1 MKGKTI
7 MLKRFI
13 SLLSTVIIL
22 FSLFSSAQAIT
33 TWINNFE
40 TAKKKAAVEKKDML
54 LFFSGSDWCHWCQK
68 LDKEVFTQDKF
79 AQETQKDFILVNL
92 DFPRKK
98 ELEKSVKEQNQQMQ
112 KTYGIRGFP
121 TVILTD
127 ASGKP
132 YAKTGYQQ
140 GGVDVYLTQL
150 HNFHNNNAKK
160 DALLAKAD
168 QAAGLERAKLLDQ
181 ALAIMMENHLLGNR
195 NKLMEEIVTLDP
207 DNKAGLKEKYILQH
221 KVAPIEKALQKTGNF
236 DQALADID
244 KLIKEE
250 TKLKPKD
257 QQRLYLFKAS
267 ICLKGK
273 RDKEAGISNLEQAA
287 KAAPNTKIA
296 KQIPD
301 IIANIRGT
309 KK

>member
-1 MKGKTI
+1 MP
-7 MLKRFI
+7 KRFI
-13 SLLSTVIIL
+13 SFLSTLIIL
-22 FSLFSSAQAIT
+22 FSLFSSAQAAT
-33 TWINNFE
+33 TWINNVE
-40 TAKKKAAVEKKDML
+40 TAKKNAATEKKDML

-79 AQETQKDFILVNL
+79 AQEAGKDFILVSL

-98 ELEKSVKEQNQQMQ
+98 ELEKSIKEQNQQMQ
-112 KTYGIRGFP
+112 KAYGIRGFP

-127 ASGKP
+127 ADGKP
-132 YAKTGYQQ
+132 YARTGYQQ
-140 GGVDVYLTQL
+140 GGVDAYLAQL

-160 DALLAKAD
+160 DALLTKAD
-168 QAAGLERAKLLDQ
+168 QATGLERAKLLDQ
-181 ALAIMMENHLLGNR
+181 ALAMMMTNHLLGDR
-195 NKLMEEIVTLDP
+195 NKLIDEIIKLDP
-207 DNKAGLKEKYILQH
+207 DNKAGLRAKYELQH

-236 DQALADID
+236 DQALTDLD
-244 KLIKEE
+244 KLLQEE
-250 TKLKPKD
+250 TNLQPED
-257 QQRLYLFKAS
+257 RQRLYLFKAS

-273 RDKEAGISNLEQAA
+273 KDREAGISSLEQAA
-287 KAAPNTKIA
+287 KTAPNTKIA

>member
-1 MKGKTI
+1 MQ
-7 MLKRFI
+7 KRWVNLLLI
-13 SLLSTVIIL
+13 LITLSSLLS
-22 FSLFSSAQAIT
+22 SAHAAVN
-33 TWINNFE
+33 WVNDFE
-40 TAKKKAAVEKKDML
+40 AAKKKAAIEKKDML

-68 LDKEVFTQDKF
+68 LDKEVFSQEKF
-79 AQETQKDFILVNL
+79 AREAEKDFILVNL

-98 ELEKSVKEQNQQMQ
+98 ELEKSIKEQNQQLQ

-127 ASGKP
+127 ATGIP

-140 GGVDVYLTQL
+140 GGVDVYLAQL
-150 HNFHNNNAKK
+150 RNFHNLEAKK
-160 DALLAKAD
+160 VTLLAEAGKKS
-168 QAAGLERAKLLDQ
+168 GLERAKLLDQ
-181 ALAIMMENHLLGNR
+181 ALVIMMENHLLGDR
-195 NKLMEEIVTLDP
+195 NKLIEEIVTLDP
-207 DNKAGLKEKYILQH
+207 DNKAGLKEKYLLQQ
-221 KVAPIEKALQKTGNF
+221 KVAPIEKALQETGNF

-244 KLIKEE
+244 ELLKKE
-250 TKLKPKD
+250 TKLKPED
-257 QQRLYLFKAS
+257 RQRLYLFKAG

-287 KAAPNTKIA
+287 KAAPGTKIA

-301 IIANIRGT
+301 IFSNIRGT

>member
-1 MKGKTI
+1 MP
-7 MLKRFI
+7 KRFI
-13 SLLSTVIIL
+13 SFLSTLIIL
-22 FSLFSSAQAIT
+22 FSLFSSAQAAT

-40 TAKKKAAVEKKDML
+40 AAKKKAVVEKKDML

-68 LDKEVFTQDKF
+68 LDKEVFTQDTF
-79 AQETQKDFILVNL
+79 AQEAEKNFILVNL

-98 ELEKSVKEQNQQMQ
+98 ELEKSIKEQNQQMQ

-127 ASGKP
+127 AGGKP

-140 GGVDVYLTQL
+140 GGVDVYLAQL
-150 HNFHNNNAKK
+150 ENFHNNNTKK
-160 DALLAKAD
+160 DTLLAKAD

-181 ALAIMMENHLLGNR
+181 ALAIMMENHLLGDR
-195 NKLMEEIVTLDP
+195 NKLMEEIVKLDP

-236 DQALADID
+236 DQALTDLD
-244 KLIKEE
+244 KLLKEE
-250 TKLKPKD
+250 TKLKPED
-257 QQRLYLFKAS
+257 LQRLYLFKAS

-273 RDKEAGISNLEQAA
+273 KDKDSGINNLEQAA
-287 KAAPNTKIA
+287 KAAPGTKIA

-301 IIANIRGT
+301 IIANIRGER
-309 KK
+309 K

>member
-1 MKGKTI
+1 MPKRLFTFLLTI
-7 MLKRFI
+7 
-13 SLLSTVIIL
+13 TIL
-22 FSLFSSAQAIT
+22 ILLFSSAPAAT

-40 TAKKKAAVEKKDML
+40 AAKKKAVVEKKDML

-68 LDKEVFTQDKF
+68 LDKEVFSQEKF
-79 AQETQKDFILVNL
+79 AQEAGKDFILVNL

-98 ELEKSVKEQNQQMQ
+98 ELEKSIKEQNQQMQ
-112 KTYGIRGFP
+112 KTYGVRGFP

-127 ASGKP
+127 AAGKP

-150 HNFHNNNAKK
+150 HNFQNNNAKK

-168 QAAGLERAKLLDQ
+168 QATGLERAKLLDQ
-181 ALAIMMENHLLGNR
+181 TLAIIMEDHLLGDR
-195 NKLMEEIVTLDP
+195 NKLMEEIVNLDT
-207 DNKAGLKEKYILQH
+207 DNKAGLKEKYILRH

-236 DQALADID
+236 DQALTDID
-244 KLIKEE
+244 TLLKNE
-250 TKLKPKD
+250 TELKPED
-257 QQRLYLFKAS
+257 RQRLYLFKAG

-273 RDKEAGISNLEQAA
+273 KDKEAGIGNLEQAA
-287 KAAPNTKIA
+287 KMAPNTKIA
-296 KQIPD
+296 KRIPD
-301 IIANIRGT
+301 IINNIRGT

>member
-1 MKGKTI
+1 MQ
-7 MLKRFI
+7 KRWVNLLLI
-13 SLLSTVIIL
+13 LITLSSLLS
-22 FSLFSSAQAIT
+22 SAHAAVS
-33 TWINNFE
+33 WVNDFE
-40 TAKKKAAVEKKDML
+40 AAKKKAAIEKKDML

-68 LDKEVFTQDKF
+68 LDKEVFSQEKF
-79 AQETQKDFILVNL
+79 AREAEKDFILVNL

-98 ELEKSVKEQNQQMQ
+98 ELEKSIKEQNQQLQ

-127 ASGKP
+127 ATGIP

-140 GGVDVYLTQL
+140 GGVDVYLAQL
-150 HNFHNNNAKK
+150 RNFHNLEAKK
-160 DALLAKAD
+160 VTLLAEAGKKS
-168 QAAGLERAKLLDQ
+168 GLERAKLLDQ
-181 ALAIMMENHLLGNR
+181 ALVIMMENHLLGDR
-195 NKLMEEIVTLDP
+195 NKLIEEIVTLDP
-207 DNKAGLKEKYILQH
+207 DNKAGLKEKYLLQQ

-244 KLIKEE
+244 ELLKKE
-250 TKLKPKD
+250 TKLKPED
-257 QQRLYLFKAS
+257 RQRLYLFKAG

-287 KAAPNTKIA
+287 KAAPGTKIA

-301 IIANIRGT
+301 IISNIRGT

>member
-1 MKGKTI
+1 MPKRLFTFLLTI
-7 MLKRFI
+7 
-13 SLLSTVIIL
+13 TIL
-22 FSLFSSAQAIT
+22 ILLFSSAPAAT

-40 TAKKKAAVEKKDML
+40 AAKKKAVVEKKDML

-68 LDKEVFTQDKF
+68 LDKEVFSQEKF
-79 AQETQKDFILVNL
+79 AQEAGKDFILVNL

-98 ELEKSVKEQNQQMQ
+98 ELEKSIKEQNQQMQ
-112 KTYGIRGFP
+112 KTYGVRGFP

-127 ASGKP
+127 AAGKP

-150 HNFHNNNAKK
+150 HNFQNNNAKK

-168 QAAGLERAKLLDQ
+168 QATGLERAKLLDQ
-181 ALAIMMENHLLGNR
+181 TLAIIMEDHLLGDR
-195 NKLMEEIVTLDP
+195 NKLMEEIVKLDP
-207 DNKAGLKEKYILQH
+207 DNKAGLKEKYILRH

-236 DQALADID
+236 DQALTDID
-244 KLIKEE
+244 TLLKNE
-250 TKLKPKD
+250 TKLRPED
-257 QQRLYLFKAS
+257 RQRLYLFKAS

-273 RDKEAGISNLEQAA
+273 KDKEAGISNLEQAV
-287 KAAPNTKIA
+287 KMAPNTKIA
-296 KQIPD
+296 KRIPD
-301 IIANIRGT
+301 IINNIRGT

>member
-1 MKGKTI
+1 MQ
-7 MLKRFI
+7 KRWVNLLLI
-13 SLLSTVIIL
+13 LITLSSLLS
-22 FSLFSSAQAIT
+22 SAHAAVN
-33 TWINNFE
+33 WVNDFE
-40 TAKKKAAVEKKDML
+40 AAKKKAAIEKKDML

-68 LDKEVFTQDKF
+68 LDKEVFSQEKF
-79 AQETQKDFILVNL
+79 AREAEKDFILVNL

-98 ELEKSVKEQNQQMQ
+98 ELEKSIKEQNQQLQ

-127 ASGKP
+127 ATGIP

-140 GGVDVYLTQL
+140 GGVDVYLAQL
-150 HNFHNNNAKK
+150 RNFHNLEAKK
-160 DALLAKAD
+160 VTLLAEAGKKS
-168 QAAGLERAKLLDQ
+168 GLERAKLLDQ
-181 ALAIMMENHLLGNR
+181 ALVIMMENHLLGDR
-195 NKLMEEIVTLDP
+195 NKLIEEIVTLDP
-207 DNKAGLKEKYILQH
+207 DNKAGLKEKYLLQQ

-244 KLIKEE
+244 ELLKKE
-250 TKLKPKD
+250 TKLKPED
-257 QQRLYLFKAS
+257 RQRLYLFKAG

-287 KAAPNTKIA
+287 KAAPGTKIA

-301 IIANIRGT
+301 IISNIRGT
-309 KK
+309 RK